1 MKLKHLMAAATL
13 AAMSATAV
21 PAYAGALGVADL
33 ALTSFLLRDSA
44 TNAVLTA
51 STINI
56 INESRTGTSNSN
68 FNGVEGVGGGSGSK
82 TEFGSGAVVDV
93 EYRCAGPNCGTI
105 NAIYGGSAENNST
118 THFAAPSGN
127 FAVGDMFI
135 GGSAI
140 GGGAGAQGLTR
151 ADVSINNAT
160 NQGGANATILNSVTA
175 ALQFN
180 VTSDVTAY
188 FELGYNAFVNALL
201 TALSPGESGFASG
214 AIGWSLALTDAADPG
229 FALLWSPTEVNRGF
243 ATQSEAGSQSYSGTG
258 LISSASRTFLVGH
271 TYSLTIIQAS
281 NSTARL
287 IPEPGSMML
296 LGLGL
301 FALVMTT
308 RRRVK

>member
-44 TNAVLTA
+44 TNDVLTN
-51 STINI
+51 STIRI
-56 INESRTGTSNSN
+56 ISESRTGTSNSN
-68 FNGVEGVGGGSGSK
+68 FNGVEGVGAGAGSK
-82 TEFGSGAVVDV
+82 TSFVAGAEVDV
-93 EYRCAGPNCGTI
+93 AYRCAGPDCG
-105 NAIYGGSAENNST
+105 AIAGVYGGTVENNTT
-118 THFAAPSGN
+118 THLLAPSGN
-127 FAVGDMFI
+127 FAVGDMYI
-135 GGSAI
+135 AGSAI

-151 ADVSINNAT
+151 ADTSVNQAT
-160 NQGGANATILNSVTA
+160 NEGGANATILNSVTA
-175 ALQFN
+175 ALQFT

-188 FELGYNAFVNALL
+188 FELGYNAFVNALI
-201 TALSPGESGFASG
+201 TALAPNEVGFASG
-214 AIGWSLALTDAADPG
+214 AISWSLALTDAADPG
-229 FALLWSPTEVNRGF
+229 FALLWSPTEINRGF
-243 ATQSEAGSQSYSGTG
+243 ATQDVAGSQSYSGTG
-258 LISSASRTFLVGH
+258 LVSSNSRTFQVGH